1 MNKIYN
7 QFDIETIEKLADI
20 VKSKDLGEIFIKNG
34 DCEITVKGKKCPPP
48 PMSMTAMPMTAPS
61 VSAQAAEVPS
71 NMAETE
77 VISGNQVKAPIVG
90 TFYSAPSPTEKP
102 FVSVGDTVKKGD
114 VLFIIESMKVMNE
127 VQSEFDGVVK
137 KVLANS
143 GDAVEFDQ
151 TVMII
156 G

>member
-1 MNKIYN
+1 
-7 QFDIETIEKLADI
+7 
-20 VKSKDLGEIFIKNG
+20 
-34 DCEITVKGKKCPPP
+34 
-48 PMSMTAMPMTAPS
+48 MTAMPMTAPS

>member
-1 MNKIYN
+1 MDVFNPN
-7 QFDIETIEKLADI
+7 LETIENIAKI
-20 VKSKDLGEIFIKNG
+20 VKDNELSEISVKVGEV
-34 DCEITVKGKKCPPP
+34 ELTVKGKKCPPP
-48 PMSMTAMPMTAPS
+48 PMGMPAVAMAAPT
-61 VSAQAAEVPS
+61 VSGQPTESAIPAAEKEDV
-71 NMAETE
+71 
-77 VISGNQVKAPIVG
+77 SGNQVKAPIVG

-102 FVSVGDTVKKGD
+102 FVSVGDSVKKGD

-137 KVLANS
+137 KVAVNS